1 MLVGCFIEFALNWRF
16 SIMQQKPIG
25 LIEEEW
31 YAKEENK
38 IPRTFNLKDIPT
50 SRDDKHIT
58 NSYKNKISLSV

>member
-1 MLVGCFIEFALNWRF
+1 
-16 SIMQQKPIG
+16 MQQKPIG

-50 SRDDKHIT
+50 IRDDKYIT